1 MVRKAR
7 EGDLQE
13 LLELYQYLHEKE
25 VPGPSKAAVC
35 RLAEN
40 PGGSGSSSAGQHR

>member
-25 VPGPSKAAVC
+25 VPGPSGPPGRLREKTAAIK
-35 RLAEN
+35 
-40 PGGSGSSSAGQHR
+40 